1 MNSRSVTDNVKL
13 KCGFGI
19 CLEEQKKALQKMDM
33 LVRNTYW
40 KGKKGNLPFEKGI
53 LCGLKAI
60 VELQQDLE
68 DAGYRYFLTS
78 KANSDCVENFF
89 SCLR

>member
-1 MNSRSVTDNVKL
+1 MWIWYLSRRT
-13 KCGFGI
+13 
-19 CLEEQKKALQKMDM
+19 EERSTKDGNACSKYL
-33 LVRNTYW
+33 LR
-40 KGKKGNLPFEKGI
+40 GKKSNLPFEKGI
-53 LCGLKAI
+53 LCGLKAR